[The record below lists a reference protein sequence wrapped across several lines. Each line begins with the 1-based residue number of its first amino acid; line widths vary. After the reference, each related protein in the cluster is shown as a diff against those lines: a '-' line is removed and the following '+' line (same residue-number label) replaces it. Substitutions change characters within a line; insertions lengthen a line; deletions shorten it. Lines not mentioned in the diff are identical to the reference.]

1 MFKHLLF
8 ALFLLFCSLT
18 VFSQQTVT
26 GTLTD
31 SKTNEPLISANV
43 VVKGTTAGVTTDLDG
58 KFSISLD
65 LKEPKTLV
73 VSYLGYQEQEV
84 EVTSSSRNITVS
96 METINMMGQEV
107 VVSSSRVSE
116 RLMESTAAIQKLNVR
131 DIQEVASGDFYQALG
146 SLQGVDITTSSF
158 GFQTVNMRGFN
169 ATAGY
174 RVVQFVDG
182 MDNQAPGLNFP
193 VGNMV
198 GANDLDLESV
208 EVITGAASALYGP
221 NAFQGVISMKTK
233 NPYDYPG
240 LAVQVKGGSRNY
252 IDGQLRYATTIGK
265 SKRFGL
271 KITGQYKRIDDW
283 VANDSTANLYGDIET
298 EVDMSSIIT
307 QMQFDQELTQ
317 EERDDAIALNNY
329 LGLVSPNAFPG
340 KKTITAPGY
349 MERELANPTAYSAKA
364 SASLY
369 YRFKHDIEASY
380 TYKFGTGTA
389 IYQGSNRYSVNDL
402 IFQQHKVEVGGR
414 NWNLKGYTSM
424 ENAGNSYDIVFTGIN
439 ISKEGIGN
447 YVSEYLG
454 AYLDSIGG
462 IGHYSWNPN
471 QPWSTDNKPFSDDV
485 SAEQV
490 AAAHAYAASMADSLG
505 WIAPGSEEFD
515 SLRTEIINNAD
526 LQNGSKFTDASSLQH
541 VEGQY
546 NFDWPWLDV
555 LVGANW
561 RRYDP
566 QSYGT
571 IFEDTL
577 VNAADTLPNGSA
589 NLDAK
594 FVDIS
599 QMEYGGYIQLT
610 RKFWKDRIKLI
621 GSARIDKNQNFDM
634 QISPRL
640 SGSVNVG
647 GHVFRVSGQSAFR
660 SPTLQNQY
668 IHLDVGP
675 LIIAGNRNGWNNL
688 YTLESV
694 DAFNDMI
701 DSVTTTPGAWY
712 EGVYDDASALLDTFA
727 AKPIRPEQVKTIE
740 VGYRGMLFK
749 KLFIDLGFYHNWYTD
764 FIGEIR
770 VVRPLGDAYAGQQT
784 GVDQL
789 LSNTPGNK
797 TYQIYQIPV
806 NAEQEVRS
814 MGLTFGTSVRWNDK
828 FTSTLNYTWAKL
840 ITDDLDDPIIPGFNT
855 PEHKVNVGF
864 KGRKVWKGLGFAAN
878 FQWVD
883 SFLWQSTFGDGTVPS
898 YHLLDLQL
906 SYELTKYYTTL
917 RVGASNVYNKQRIEA
932 YGSPTIGAMVYGSIT
947 FDIADLTPKK

>member
-8 ALFLLFCSLT
+8 ALTLILGSIT
-18 VFSQQTVT
+18 AFSQQSIT

-31 SKTNEPLISANV
+31 SRTKDPLISANV
-43 VVKGTTAGVTTDLDG
+43 VVKGTTVGVTSDIEG
-58 KFSISLD
+58 KFSITLD

-73 VSYLGYQEQEV
+73 VSYLGYQEQEI
-84 EVTSSSRNITVS
+84 EVTSASKNLSIS

-107 VVSSSRVSE
+107 VVSSSRISE
-116 RLMESTAAIQKLNVR
+116 KLMESTAAIQKMNVR
-131 DIQEVASGDFYQALG
+131 EIQEVASGDFYQSLG
-146 SLQGVDITTSSF
+146 SLQGVDVTTSSF

-240 LAVQVKGGSRNY
+240 LAVQIKGGSRNY

-265 SKRFGL
+265 EKKFAL
-271 KITGQYKRIDDW
+271 KVTGQYKRIDDW

-298 EVDMSSIIT
+298 EVDLSSIIT
-307 QMQFDQELTQ
+307 QLQFDQEATQ

-340 KKTITAPGY
+340 KKTLTAPGF
-349 MERELANPTAYSAKA
+349 MESELADPTAFSAKA
-364 SASLY
+364 SASLH
-369 YRFKHDIEASY
+369 YRFFNDMEASY

-389 IYQGSNRYSVNDL
+389 IYQGSNRYSVNNL
-402 IFQQHKVEVGGR
+402 LFQQHKLEVGGK
-414 NWNLKGYTSM
+414 NWSIKGYTSL
-424 ENAGNSYDIVFTGIN
+424 ENAGSSYDIVFTGIN
-439 ISKEGIGN
+439 ISKEGISD
-447 YVSEYLG
+447 YVGEYLG
-454 AYLDSIGG
+454 AYLDTIGG

-471 QPWSTDNKPFSDDV
+471 APYDSDNKPFSDDI
-485 SAEQV
+485 SAEEV
-490 AAAHAYAASMADSLG
+490 AAAHAYAEQMADSLG
-505 WIAPGSEEFD
+505 WIVPGSEKFD

-526 LQNGSKFTDASSLQH
+526 LQKGSKFTDVSSLQH

-546 NFDWPWLDV
+546 NFDWPWLNV

-577 VNAADTLPNGSA
+577 VNMADTLANGSA
-589 NLDAK
+589 NLDAE

-599 QMEYGGYIQLT
+599 QMEYGGYVQLT
-610 RKFWKDRIKLI
+610 KKFFKDKFKIV
-621 GSARIDKNQNFDM
+621 GSARVDKNQNFDL

-640 SGSVNVG
+640 SASYNLK
-647 GHVFRVSGQSAFR
+647 GHVFRVSAQSAFR

-668 IHLDVGP
+668 IYLDVGP
-675 LIIAGNRNGWNNL
+675 LVIAGNRNGWDNL

-694 DAFNDMI
+694 DEFNDLI
-701 DSVTTTPGAWY
+701 DTVTNTPDLWY
-712 EGVYDDASALLDTFA
+712 EEVYDDAALLLDTFA
-727 AKPIRPEQVKTIE
+727 AEPIRPEQVRTIE
-740 VGYRGMLFK
+740 FGYRGMLFK

-770 VVRPLGDAYAGQQT
+770 VVRPLGEASAGEQS

-789 LSNTPGNK
+789 ISNTPDNQG
-797 TYQIYQIPV
+797 YQIYQIPV

-814 MGLTFGTSVRWNDK
+814 MGISAGTSIRWNDK
-828 FTSTLNYTWAKL
+828 FSSNVNYTWSKL
-840 ITDDLDDPIIPGFNT
+840 ITDKLDDPIIPGFNT
-855 PEHKVNVGF
+855 PEHKINVGF
-864 KGRKVWKGLGFAAN
+864 KGRKVWKGLGFAAQ

-883 SFLWQSTFGDGTVPS
+883 TYLWQSTFGDGQVPS
-898 YHLLDLQL
+898 YHMLDLQL
-906 SYELTKYYTTL
+906 SYELSKYYTTL
-917 RVGASNVYNKQRIEA
+917 RVGASNVYNQQRIEA
-932 YGSPTIGAMVYGSIT
+932 YGSPTIGAMIYGSIT
-947 FDIADLTPKK
+947 FDIAKF